1 MGTNS
6 EQSSRL
12 KPKSDRS
19 HDLLDKP
26 VANPR
31 YGGQTMREVVLRRL
45 CLMSG
50 LAIPSQKRN

>member
-1 MGTNS
+1 MKTKT
-6 EQSSRL
+6 EL

-31 YGGQTMREVVLRRL
+31 YGGQTMREVVLRAFVRDERARQRK
-45 CLMSG
+45 S
-50 LAIPSQKRN
+50 KRKLKI